1 MSILF
6 QQDLYNISVSFYRN
20 MKSHVAEEMP
30 ISRVMKGICSNYYK
44 NAVQRLRLLKGQGDT
59 NTANEIKC
67 SLHAV
72 AFCGVYEG
80 RRKTDLCKHYNNLM
94 VIDIDKL
101 DDEEMKRVKIC
112 LEKDNHV
119 ASFWVSPS
127 GNGWKGLVGLE
138 YKNTGAKNENL
149 MSKHHTAFMQL
160 QEYFKEEYDIELD
173 SSGKDIT
180 RLCFMSWCPELIV
193 KPMSYRFM
201 VDLDRQKV
209 SKYVDTQRKEM
220 LKPQAMPAT
229 QDINWNLLDGKKY
242 EFKTEIW
249 NRKIAD
255 RLYKY
260 LKKNGISITTSYEDW
275 VRVAFAI
282 AGTFHPV
289 YGRRLFM
296 RLCELDGSLHDEVK
310 SEKLIYSAY
319 INRSGNCDFGTILFV
334 ASKKGFIH

>member
-1 MSILF
+1 MSILL
-6 QQDLYNISVSFYRN
+6 QQDLDNIHVSFYRN
-20 MKSHVAEEMP
+20 MKSHVVEKMI
-30 ISRVMKGICSNYYK
+30 ISRVMRGICSDYYK
-44 NAVQRLRLLKGQGDT
+44 DVVQRLRSLKKQGDV
-59 NTANEIKC
+59 NAANEIKC

-72 AFCGVYEG
+72 TFCGVYEG
-80 RRKTDLCKHYNNLM
+80 RRKADLCKQYNNLM

-101 DDEEMKRVKIC
+101 DDEEMRRVRVC
-112 LEKDNHV
+112 LEQDDYV
-119 ASFWVSPS
+119 AAFWISPS

-138 YKNTGAKNENL
+138 YAEGKNENL
-149 MSKHHTAFMQL
+149 MSRHHKAFIQL
-160 QEYFKEEYDIELD
+160 QEYFKKEYTIELD

-193 KPMSYRFM
+193 KPLSNRFM
-201 VDLDRQKV
+201 VDLDKQKV
-209 SKYVDTQRKEM
+209 CKHAGIQREEM
-220 LKPQAMPAT
+220 PRLRIMHISQH
-229 QDINWNLLDGKKY
+229 INWNLLDGKKY
-242 EFKTEIW
+242 EFKTENW
-249 NRKIAD
+249 NRKVAD

-296 RLCELDGSLHDEVK
+296 KLCELDGALHDEVK
-310 SEKLIYSAY
+310 SEKLIFSAY
-319 INRSGNCDFGTILFV
+319 MNRSGNCDFGTILFL